1 LSKSANWALPE
12 RENPTGGTNIKKRG
26 SRKLSPQQDLK
37 IKINEDIDY
46 REVRLVDS
54 DGSQLGVVTSKVA
67 LETAQEQGLDL
78 VEVSDKADPP
88 VCRIMNFDKF
98 RYELKKKQQE
108 AKKKQTVIETR
119 EIKFRPKTEEHD
131 LAFKI
136 RKIREFLEEKNKV
149 KVTMRFR
156 GREIV
161 YAQTIGLD
169 ALTKIADTLRE
180 DCVIIQEPK
189 MEGRQLVMFV
199 GPKA

>member
-1 LSKSANWALPE
+1 MQTRLGLNDNKKM
-12 RENPTGGTNIKKRG
+12 GGTNIKKRG
-26 SRKLSPQQDLK
+26 SKKLSTPQDLK
-37 IKINEDIDY
+37 IKVNEEIDY
-46 REVRLVDS
+46 HEVRLIDA
-54 DGSQLGVVTSKVA
+54 DGTQRGIVSARFA
-67 LETAQEQGLDL
+67 LEAALEQGLDL

-108 AKKKQTVIETR
+108 AKKKQTVIETK

-136 RKIREFLEEKNKV
+136 RKIKEFLAEKNKV

-156 GREIV
+156 GREII

-199 GPKA
+199 GPKS

>member
-1 LSKSANWALPE
+1 M
-12 RENPTGGTNIKKRG
+12 
-26 SRKLSPQQDLK
+26 
-37 IKINEDIDY
+37 
-46 REVRLVDS
+46 
-54 DGSQLGVVTSKVA
+54 
-67 LETAQEQGLDL
+67 EQGLDL

-131 LAFKI
+131 LNFKI
-136 RKIREFLEEKNKV
+136 RKIKEFLEEKNKV

-169 ALTKIADTLRE
+169 ALTKIADILRE

-199 GPKA
+199 GPKT

>member
-54 DGSQLGVVTSKVA
+54 DGSQLGVVTAKVA

>member
-1 LSKSANWALPE
+1 
-12 RENPTGGTNIKKRG
+12 
-26 SRKLSPQQDLK
+26 
-37 IKINEDIDY
+37 
-46 REVRLVDS
+46 
-54 DGSQLGVVTSKVA
+54 
-67 LETAQEQGLDL
+67 
-78 VEVSDKADPP
+78 
-88 VCRIMNFDKF
+88 MNFDKF

-136 RKIREFLEEKNKV
+136 RKIKELLAEKNKV

-156 GREIV
+156 GREII

-199 GPKA
+199 GPKS